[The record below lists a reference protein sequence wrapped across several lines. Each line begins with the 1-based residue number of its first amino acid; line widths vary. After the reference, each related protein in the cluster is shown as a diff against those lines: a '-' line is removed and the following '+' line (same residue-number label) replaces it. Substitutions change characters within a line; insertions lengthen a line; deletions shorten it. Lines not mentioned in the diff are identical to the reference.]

1 MNEESHD
8 KSKNEF
14 PLDKNQYELLHLIGL
29 DAITEVYVARC
40 ILNSQLVCAKIFN
53 LDVFGGID
61 IEFIR
66 NESSQWGL
74 SSHQNLVKYYGTF
87 LAGPKIWFLTEFM
100 DAGSMGDAIQ
110 FAYPT
115 GIKDEVLIASVLKQV
130 LEFLVY
136 FHENRKIHRDI
147 RPNTILL
154 LSNGVV
160 KVGSLGH
167 CTQLIEHGQR
177 KHARYTKF
185 GSTIYSAPETFAD
198 SDGGYNE
205 LVDIWALGISA
216 IEIATGKIP
225 FSELPGPQQVQHILN
240 DENIGLQKSD
250 GFSSVFCSFVRDCL
264 IKDPKKRHSAKTLLN
279 SRFIKLDKGPDYIVS
294 AFTSK
299 LQPLD
304 QRFAILHKKEED
316 FLNNDISLKSQNID
330 VSSKIQNQ
338 PFDFLEYDP
347 NPPPSQNETKPNQDS
362 IQITQEKRG
371 RFVITTRK
379 VNED

>member
-1 MNEESHD
+1 MKEEKDSHD
-8 KSKNEF
+8 NSKKEF
-14 PLDKNQYELLHLIGL
+14 PLDKNQYELLHLVGL
-29 DAITEVYVARC
+29 NAITEVYVARC

-53 LDVFGGID
+53 LDTFGGID
-61 IEFIR
+61 IEYIR

-74 SSHQNLVKYYGTF
+74 CRHPNLVEYYGTF

-110 FAYPT
+110 FAYRN
-115 GIKDEVLIASVLKQV
+115 GIKDEILIASVLKQV

-136 FHENRKIHRDI
+136 FHENHNIHRDI
-147 RPNTILL
+147 RPTTILL
-154 LSNGVV
+154 LTNGIV

-167 CTQLIEHGQR
+167 CTQLIEYGQR

-185 GSTIYSAPETFAD
+185 GSSIYSAPESFAD
-198 SDGGYNE
+198 SFVGYNE

-225 FSELPGPQQVQHILN
+225 FSDLPGPQQVEHIVN

-250 GFSSVFCSFVRDCL
+250 GFSNIFCSFVKDCL
-264 IKDPKKRHSAKTLLN
+264 IKDPKKRPSAKTLLG
-279 SRFIKLDKGPDYIVS
+279 SRFIKTAKGPDYIVS
-294 AFTSK
+294 ALTSK
-299 LQPLD
+299 LLPLD
-304 QRFAILHKKEED
+304 QRFAILHE
-316 FLNNDISLKSQNID
+316 NNNNFNN
-330 VSSKIQNQ
+330 IQNVESAPLSPVQ
-338 PFDFLEYDP
+338 SQLFDFLEYDQT
-347 NPPPSQNETKPNQDS
+347 PSQNEAKPNHDP